1 MNLFQFLLILKAR
14 YKVILITFLITVST
28 ATVVTLFMPK
38 TYTATTSMLLN
49 YKGMDPV
56 TGMVLPAQLMPG
68 YMATQNDII
77 QSRNIALKVVTQLG
91 LDKSEQAQAMFLK
104 STKGVGDI
112 KNWLA
117 NLLLAKL
124 VVTPSKES
132 SVLEIN
138 FSSEDPNF
146 ATVVANSFAENYQQT
161 STQLKVAPAQQ
172 AAGYF
177 GQQIKSLRD
186 DLEQAQ
192 SRLSAYQQEK
202 GITNPEQS
210 LDIENMRLNELSG
223 QLSAVQVASI
233 DSQSRSANA
242 HRSAL
247 DSPDIASSPT
257 IQALKSQSTTA
268 DAKLAELGQ
277 RLGRNHPAYKAAETE
292 ALKIKSQLTEEAQ
305 RLSTSIGNSASI
317 NAQRESELRAQVEA
331 QKKKVLS
338 LNRLRDEMGVLEKDV
353 EVAKRAMDAVT
364 QRYNQ
369 TSVEGQS
376 NQSDIAILNPAIPP
390 TSPSKPK
397 VFLNIALGA
406 FVGLILGIGFGLF
419 AELLDRRVRGRD
431 DISAILGV
439 PVFAV
444 IEGNANKS
452 GDNLLLGQARKLLTS
467 N

>member
-247 DSPDIASSPT
+247 DSTDIASSPT

>member
-1 MNLFQFLLILKAR
+1 MNLLQLLLILKAR

-28 ATVVTLFMPK
+28 ATVVTLFLPK
-38 TYTATTSMLLN
+38 NYTATTSLLLN

-77 QSRNIALKVVTQLG
+77 QSRNIALKVVNQLG
-91 LDKSEQAQAMFLK
+91 LDKSEQAQEQFRQV
-104 STKGVGDI
+104 SKGAGDI

-117 NLLLAKL
+117 NLLLGNLNVK
-124 VVTPSKES
+124 PSKES
-132 SVLEIN
+132 SVIEISFN
-138 FSSEDPNF
+138 SADPNF
-146 ATVVANSFAENYQQT
+146 ATIVVNSFAENYQET

-177 GQQIKSLRD
+177 GQQVKTLRD

-210 LDIENMRLNELSG
+210 LDIENMRLNELSA
-223 QLSAVQVASI
+223 QLSVVQVASI
-233 DSQSRSANA
+233 ESQSRSANA
-242 HRSAL
+242 QRSAL

-257 IQALKSQSTTA
+257 IQGLKSEAARA
-268 DAKLAELGQ
+268 DAKLAELSQ
-277 RLGRNHPAYKAAETE
+277 RLGKNHPAFKSAEGE
-292 ALKIKSQLTEEAQ
+292 ANKIKSQLYEEAR
-305 RLSTSIGNSASI
+305 RLSNSIGNSASI
-317 NAQRESELRAQVEA
+317 NQQRESQLRAQVEL
-331 QKKKVLS
+331 QKKKVLG
-338 LNRLRDEMGVLEKDV
+338 LNRLRDEMGILQKDV
-353 EVAKRAMDAVT
+353 EVAKKAMDAVT
-364 QRYNQ
+364 QRFSQ
-369 TSVEGQS
+369 TSIEGQS

-390 TSPSKPK
+390 TSPSSPK
-397 VFLNIALGA
+397 VLLNIVLAA
-406 FVGLILGIGFGLF
+406 FVGLVLGIGFGLL

-431 DISAILGV
+431 DISIILGV

-444 IEGNANKS
+444 IEGNTTKKNE
-452 GDNLLLGQARKLLTS
+452 NLLLGQARKLLTS

>member
-1 MNLFQFLLILKAR
+1 MNLLQFLLILKAR
-14 YKVILITFLITVST
+14 YKVILFTFLITLTT
-28 ATVVTLFMPK
+28 ATIVTLFLPK
-38 TYTATTSMLLN
+38 SYTATTSLLLN

-91 LDKSEQAQAMFLK
+91 LDKSEQAQQMFAK
-104 STKGVGDI
+104 STQGGPDI

-146 ATVVANSFAENYQQT
+146 ATVVVNSFAENYQLT

-177 GQQIKSLRD
+177 GQQVKVLRD

-242 HRSAL
+242 NRSSL

-257 IQALKSQSTTA
+257 IQGLKSQYTSA
-268 DAKLAELGQ
+268 DAKLAELSQ
-277 RLGRNHPAYKAAETE
+277 RLGKNHPAYKAAELE
-292 ALKIKSQLTEEAQ
+292 ASKIKSQLSEEAQ
-305 RLSTSIGNSASI
+305 RLTNSIGNSASI
-317 NAQRESELRAQVEA
+317 NQQRESQLRTQVEA
-331 QKKKVLS
+331 QKIKVLG
-338 LNRLRDEMGVLEKDV
+338 LNRLRDEMAILQKDV
-353 EVAKRAMDAVT
+353 EVAKKAMDAVT
-364 QRYNQ
+364 QRFSQ
-369 TSVEGQS
+369 TSIEGQS

-390 TSPSKPK
+390 TSPSSPR
-397 VFLNIALGA
+397 VLLNIVLGA
-406 FVGLILGIGFGLF
+406 FVGMVLGIGFGLL

-431 DISAILGV
+431 DISIILGV

-444 IEGNANKS
+444 IEGNTTKTS
-452 GDNLLLGQARKLLTS
+452 ENLLLGQARKLLTS

>member
-28 ATVVTLFMPK
+28 ATVVTLFLPK
-38 TYTATTSMLLN
+38 NYTATTSLLLN

-77 QSRNIALKVVTQLG
+77 QSRNIALKVVNQLG
-91 LDKSEQAQAMFLK
+91 LDKSEQAQAQFRQV
-104 STKGVGDI
+104 SKGVGDI

-117 NLLLAKL
+117 DLLLNNL
-124 VVTPSKES
+124 VVKPSKES
-132 SVLEIN
+132 SVIEISFN
-138 FSSEDPNF
+138 SADPNF
-146 ATVVANSFAENYQQT
+146 ATVIVNSFAENYQQT
-161 STQLKVAPAQQ
+161 SIQLKVAPAQQ

-177 GQQIKSLRD
+177 GHQVKTLRD

-210 LDIENMRLNELSG
+210 LDIENMRLNELSA
-223 QLSAVQVASI
+223 QLSMVQVASI

-242 HRSAL
+242 QRSTL

-257 IQALKSQSTTA
+257 IQSLKTDSARA

-277 RLGRNHPAYKAAETE
+277 RLGKNHPAYKSAEGE
-292 ALKIKSQLTEEAQ
+292 ASKIKSQLHEEAQ
-305 RLSTSIGNSASI
+305 RLSNSIGNSASI
-317 NAQRESELRAQVEA
+317 NQQRESQLRTQVEM
-331 QKKKVLS
+331 QKKKVLG
-338 LNRLRDEMGVLEKDV
+338 LNRLRDEMGILQKDV
-353 EVAKRAMDAVT
+353 EVAKKAMDAVT
-364 QRYNQ
+364 QRFSQ
-369 TSVEGQS
+369 TSIEGQS

-390 TSPSKPK
+390 TSPSSPRIL
-397 VFLNIALGA
+397 LNIVLGA
-406 FVGLILGIGFGLF
+406 FVGLVLGIGFGLL

-431 DISAILGV
+431 DISIILGV

-444 IEGNANKS
+444 IEGNTIKKNE
-452 GDNLLLGQARKLLTS
+452 NLLLGQARKLLTS